1 MYMYHSAYIEVKVN
15 FRVAYA
21 LDNCNHSKY
30 ILTVSMNL
38 PLREHL
44 SSQAI
49 PGIKTLADEL
59 AFFALHD
66 SYQVGQMAYI
76 RKAVGYPGLAG

>member
-1 MYMYHSAYIEVKVN
+1 
-15 FRVAYA
+15 
-21 LDNCNHSKY
+21 
-30 ILTVSMNL
+30 MNL

-44 SSQAI
+44 SSQPI

-59 AFFALHD
+59 AFVALHD

-76 RKAVGYPGLAG
+76 RKALGYPGLAG